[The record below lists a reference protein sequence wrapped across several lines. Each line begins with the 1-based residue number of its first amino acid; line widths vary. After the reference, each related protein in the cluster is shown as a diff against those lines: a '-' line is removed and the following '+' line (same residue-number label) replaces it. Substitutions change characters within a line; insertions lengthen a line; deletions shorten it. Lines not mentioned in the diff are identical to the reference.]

1 MGVGIF
7 SKWKFSDMDNMISL
21 KNEIENQITTYLPHL
36 QLSTID
42 IVKKES
48 KELLITI
55 QVQNM
60 AYSFETFQGELRLVD
75 LY

>member
-21 KNEIENQITTYLPHL
+21 KNEIENQIAIYLPHL

>member
-1 MGVGIF
+1 
-7 SKWKFSDMDNMISL
+7 MDNMISL
-21 KNEIENQITTYLPHL
+21 KNEIENQIATYLPHL

-55 QVQNM
+55 QVQNI
-60 AYSFETFQGELRLVD
+60 AYSFETCQGELK
-75 LY
+75 

>member
-1 MGVGIF
+1 
-7 SKWKFSDMDNMISL
+7 MDNMISL
-21 KNEIENQITTYLPHL
+21 KNEIENQIATYLPHL

>member
-1 MGVGIF
+1 
-7 SKWKFSDMDNMISL
+7 MDNMISL
-21 KNEIENQITTYLPHL
+21 KNEIENQISTYLPHL

-55 QVQNM
+55 QVQNI
-60 AYSFETFQGELRLVD
+60 AYSFETFQGELKLVD